1 MGKLKSLVLP
11 SKKLVWLMF
20 ILISLT
26 LESVALIFQYVLD
39 YPPCV
44 VCIHIRLLVATFLM
58 FACLGLW
65 VRSVMLLRIVNL
77 LALLG
82 VCAISIER
90 SWLLLGTERGFIFAS
105 CGFDLGL
112 PTWLALDEWLPF
124 LFKVH
129 TSCGYTPEIA
139 FGFTMA
145 EVLLAFFSIMA
156 LSILYLLLLVAK
168 PAD

>member
-11 SKKLVWLMF
+11 SKKPVWLMF